1 MPRVS
6 SCLFGRLLHYGR
18 PLSRNIVRT
27 TAVIRFLL
35 KRNSSSDLRMA
46 KCAILFFILPGWAI
60 TRRWKSSPKMIRRT
74 AGRRQLPWC
83 EETWEG
89 ASSLIPETGFR
100 GKQESIS
107 LLIERT
113 PERKTWIG
121 WRITV
126 QECGER
132 WASWQEMVKPQ
143 KNQSGS
149 TKTQPGS
156 GEGYRA
162 LSAGKSVAC
171 LRRELG
177 DRPIIINVT
186 ILVD

>member
-1 MPRVS
+1 MCHP
-6 SCLFGRLLHYGR
+6 LFY
-18 PLSRNIVRT
+18 T
-27 TAVIRFLL
+27 TGMGDYPEVEIFSEDDPT
-35 KRNSSSDLRMA
+35 N
-46 KCAILFFILPGWAI
+46 CWPQAIA
-60 TRRWKSSPKMIRRT
+60 
-74 AGRRQLPWC
+74 WC
-83 EETWEG
+83 EEMWEG

-126 QECGER
+126 QKCGER

-186 ILVD
+186 ILVYGHPIECCR